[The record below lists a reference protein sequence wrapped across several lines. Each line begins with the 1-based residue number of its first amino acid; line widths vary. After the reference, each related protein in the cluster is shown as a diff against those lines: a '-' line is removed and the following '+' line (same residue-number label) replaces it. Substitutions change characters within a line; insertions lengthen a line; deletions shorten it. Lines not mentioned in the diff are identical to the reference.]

1 MRLRDVVSFST
12 FGLIVVLVM
21 GYFGSLGL
29 RVNPPAER
37 TNLSMAVSEINGLV
51 AGSNVL
57 LRGVPVGKVSQTSTS
72 LEAATVD
79 FWIDRHYRIPVDSE
93 IRIDNLSA
101 LGESYIALIPR
112 TEGGPALQDGQ
123 HIDAEAITQPP
134 SVSELATSVVRVL
147 DQLDAGAVQRIVD
160 QVDAALPPPTT
171 VLPNL
176 SRTSMLLKN
185 TAADMR
191 GRGRILL
198 DNFQALLQNAEW
210 VGPLLTG
217 LTPSI
222 EETFRWSQDMF
233 KGIPAFLHR
242 GEPENITN
250 VNNLIARVQN
260 FLDIAGG
267 DLKLLGE
274 AMLPK
279 LNAISAALMNFD
291 TGQILDNLLAAV
303 PPDGTITLRVLPP

>member
-1 MRLRDVVSFST
+1 MRLRDVVSFSA
-12 FGLIVVLVM
+12 FALIVVFVL
-21 GYFGSLGL
+21 GYFASLGL
-29 RVNPPAER
+29 RVNPPADR
-37 TNLSMAVSEINGLV
+37 TNLSMDVPEINSLV

-57 LRGVPVGKVSQTSTS
+57 LRGVPVGKVSKTSTS
-72 LEAATVD
+72 LQAATVD
-79 FWIDRHYRIPVDSE
+79 FWIDRRYKIPLDSAVRIE
-93 IRIDNLSA
+93 NLSA

-112 TEGGPALQDGQ
+112 RAGGPVLQDGQ
-123 HIDAEAITQPP
+123 RIPAEAITQPP
-134 SVSELATSVVRVL
+134 SISELATSVVRVL
-147 DQLDAGAVQRIVD
+147 DQLDVGAVKRIVD
-160 QVDAALPPPTT
+160 QLDTALPNPTV

-198 DNFQALLQNAEW
+198 DNFQALLMNAEW
-210 VGPLLTG
+210 VGPVLDG

-222 EETFRWSQDMF
+222 EETFKWSQDMF
-233 KGIPAFLHR
+233 KGIPVFLHR

-250 VNNLIARVQN
+250 FNNLIARIQN
-260 FLDIAGG
+260 FLDVAGG

-291 TGQILDNLLAAV
+291 TGQILDNMLAAV
-303 PPDGTITLRVLPP
+303 PPDGTITLRVVPP